1 MYKSMKTIY
10 ECPQS
15 KGVKWSTIICFIVV
29 FAVLIY
35 EIYLF
40 TETGHSVEAV
50 VITSILLL
58 VVFSSFLV
66 FPLYIISDDE
76 GIGIKTLLRT
86 KRIAFQ
92 DIDHIERL
100 EKNDWFFGIRKG
112 AVRIFGVGGVF
123 GFIGLFRL
131 KGIGNFWSYVTDE
144 KKAFIIYRKNGLPI
158 AFSISEPEEFLPYYL
173 KGGSQ

>member
-1 MYKSMKTIY
+1 MNKSMKTIY

-76 GIGIKTLLRT
+76 GIGLKTLLRT

-100 EKNDWFFGIRKG
+100 EKNDWFFGFRKG
-112 AVRIFGVGGVF
+112 AVRILGVGGVF
-123 GFIGLFRL
+123 GFIGLYRL

-144 KKAFIIYRKNGLPI
+144 KKAFMIYRKNGLPI
-158 AFSISEPEEFLPYYL
+158 AISVSKPDDFLPYYL
-173 KGGSQ
+173 KGGSK

>member
-1 MYKSMKTIY
+1 MGRSI
-10 ECPQS
+10 E
-15 KGVKWSTIICFIVV
+15 TII
-29 FAVLIY
+29 
-35 EIYLF
+35 
-40 TETGHSVEAV
+40 
-50 VITSILLL
+50 ITSVVLF

-66 FPLYIISDDE
+66 FPIYIISDEE
-76 GIGIKTLLRT
+76 GLGIKTLLWT
-86 KRIAFQ
+86 KRIPFQ

-123 GFIGLFRL
+123 GFIGLYRL

-158 AFSISEPEEFLPYYL
+158 AISVSEPDDFLPYYL
-173 KGGSQ
+173 KEG

>member
-1 MYKSMKTIY
+1 MKTIY

-66 FPLYIISDDE
+66 FPLYIISDEE
-76 GIGIKTLLRT
+76 GLGIKTLLRT
-86 KRIAFQ
+86 KRIPFQ

-123 GFIGLFRL
+123 GFIGLYRL

-144 KKAFIIYRKNGLPI
+144 KKAFIIYRKNGLPV
-158 AFSISEPEEFLPYYL
+158 AVSVSEPDDFLPYYL
-173 KGGSQ
+173 KGGSK

>member
-1 MYKSMKTIY
+1 MKTIY

-29 FAVLIY
+29 LAVLLC

-40 TETGHSVEAV
+40 TEMGHSVEAIV
-50 VITSILLL
+50 VTSVVLL

-86 KRIAFQ
+86 KRIPFQ

-100 EKNDWFFGIRKG
+100 EGGNWFFSIRKG

-131 KGIGNFWSYVTDE
+131 KEVGNFWSYVTDE

-158 AFSISEPEEFLPYYL
+158 AISVSEPDEFLPFYL
-173 KGGSQ
+173 KGGSK

>member
-1 MYKSMKTIY
+1 MKTIY

-123 GFIGLFRL
+123 GFIGLYRL

-144 KKAFIIYRKNGLPI
+144 KKAFMIYRKNGLPI
-158 AFSISEPEEFLPYYL
+158 AISVSKPDDFLPYYL
-173 KGGSQ
+173 KGGSK

>member
-1 MYKSMKTIY
+1 MKTIY

-66 FPLYIISDDE
+66 FPLYIISDE
-76 GIGIKTLLRT
+76 EALGIKTLLRT
-86 KRIAFQ
+86 KRIPFQ

-123 GFIGLFRL
+123 GFIGLYRL
-131 KGIGNFWSYVTDE
+131 NH
-144 KKAFIIYRKNGLPI
+144 
-158 AFSISEPEEFLPYYL
+158 
-173 KGGSQ
+173 Q

>member
-1 MYKSMKTIY
+1 MKTIY

-66 FPLYIISDDE
+66 FPLYIISYDE

-123 GFIGLFRL
+123 GFIGLYRL

-144 KKAFIIYRKNGLPI
+144 KKAFMIYRKNGLPI
-158 AFSISEPEEFLPYYL
+158 AISVSKPDDFLPCYL
-173 KGGSQ
+173 KGGSK

>member
-1 MYKSMKTIY
+1 MKTIY

-29 FAVLIY
+29 FAGLIY

-92 DIDHIERL
+92 DIDHIERM
-100 EKNDWFFGIRKG
+100 EKSDWFFGIRKG
-112 AVRIFGVGGVF
+112 AFRIFGVGGVF

-144 KKAFIIYRKNGLPI
+144 RKAFIIYRKKGLPVAI
-158 AFSISEPEEFLPYYL
+158 SVSEPDDFLPFYL
-173 KGGSQ
+173 KGGSK

>member
-123 GFIGLFRL
+123 GFIGLYRL

-144 KKAFIIYRKNGLPI
+144 KKAFMIYRKNGLPI
-158 AFSISEPEEFLPYYL
+158 AISISEPDEFLPYYL
-173 KGGSQ
+173 KGGSK

>member
-1 MYKSMKTIY
+1 MKTIY

-29 FAVLIY
+29 FAGLIY

-66 FPLYIISDDE
+66 FPLYIISDEE
-76 GIGIKTLLRT
+76 GLGIKTLLWT
-86 KRIAFQ
+86 KRIPFQ
-92 DIDHIERL
+92 EIDHIETARRKFSVPISL
-100 EKNDWFFGIRKG
+100 LSIKMVPHIIHTSLTKRPTADPQADTIRFQMI
-112 AVRIFGVGGVF
+112 RIGC
-123 GFIGLFRL
+123 
-131 KGIGNFWSYVTDE
+131 
-144 KKAFIIYRKNGLPI
+144 III
-158 AFSISEPEEFLPYYL
+158 I
-173 KGGSQ
+173 

>member
-1 MYKSMKTIY
+1 MKTIY

-66 FPLYIISDDE
+66 FPLYIISDEE
-76 GIGIKTLLRT
+76 GLGIKTLLWT
-86 KRIAFQ
+86 KRIPFQ

-144 KKAFIIYRKNGLPI
+144 KKAFMIYRKNGLPI
-158 AFSISEPEEFLPYYL
+158 AISVSKPDDFLPYYL
-173 KGGSQ
+173 KGGSK

>member
-1 MYKSMKTIY
+1 MKTIY

-29 FAVLIY
+29 LAVLLC
-35 EIYLF
+35 EIYLI
-40 TETGHSVEAV
+40 TEMGHSVEAIV
-50 VITSILLL
+50 VTSVVLL

-76 GIGIKTLLRT
+76 GIGVKTLLRT
-86 KRIAFQ
+86 KRIPFQ
-92 DIDHIERL
+92 DIDHIERM
-100 EKNDWFFGIRKG
+100 ERCDWFFGFRKG

-123 GFIGLFRL
+123 GFIGLYRL

-144 KKAFIIYRKNGLPI
+144 KKAFMIYRKKGRPVAI
-158 AFSISEPEEFLPYYL
+158 SVSEPDEFLPYYL
-173 KGGSQ
+173 KGGSK

>member
-1 MYKSMKTIY
+1 MKTIY

-66 FPLYIISDDE
+66 FPLYIISDAE

-123 GFIGLFRL
+123 GFIGLYRL
-131 KGIGNFWSYVTDE
+131 KGVGNFWSYITDE
-144 KKAFIIYRKNGLPI
+144 KKAFMIYRKNGLPI
-158 AFSISEPEEFLPYYL
+158 AISVSEPDDFLPYYL
-173 KGGSQ
+173 KGGSK

>member
-1 MYKSMKTIY
+1 MKTIY

-66 FPLYIISDDE
+66 FPLYIISDEE
-76 GIGIKTLLRT
+76 GLGIKTLLWT
-86 KRIAFQ
+86 KRIPFQ

-173 KGGSQ
+173 KGGSK

>member
-1 MYKSMKTIY
+1 MKTIY

-15 KGVKWSTIICFIVV
+15 KAVKWSTIICFIVV
-29 FAVLIY
+29 LAALLC

-40 TETGHSVEAV
+40 TEMGHSIEAV
-50 VITSILLL
+50 IITSVLLL

-86 KRIAFQ
+86 KHIAFQ
-92 DIDHIERL
+92 DIDHIKRM

-112 AVRIFGVGGVF
+112 AFRIFGVGGVF

-144 KKAFIIYRKNGLPI
+144 RKAFIIYRKKGLPVAI
-158 AFSISEPEEFLPYYL
+158 SVSEPDEFLPFYL
-173 KGGSQ
+173 KGGSK

>member
-66 FPLYIISDDE
+66 FPLYIISDEE
-76 GIGIKTLLRT
+76 GLGIKTLLWT
-86 KRIAFQ
+86 KRIPFQ

-173 KGGSQ
+173 KGGSK

>member
-1 MYKSMKTIY
+1 MKTIY

-29 FAVLIY
+29 LAVLIC

-40 TETGHSVEAV
+40 TKMGRSIETI
-50 VITSILLL
+50 VITSVLLF

-86 KRIAFQ
+86 KRIPFQ

-100 EKNDWFFGIRKG
+100 EGGNWFFSIRKG

-131 KGIGNFWSYVTDE
+131 KGIGNFLSYVTDE

-158 AFSISEPEEFLPYYL
+158 AISVSEPDEFLPYYL
-173 KGGSQ
+173 KGGSK

>member
-1 MYKSMKTIY
+1 MKTIY

-15 KGVKWSTIICFIVV
+15 KAVKWSTIICFIVV
-29 FAVLIY
+29 LAALLC

-40 TETGHSVEAV
+40 TEMGHSIEAV
-50 VITSILLL
+50 IITSVLLL

-100 EKNDWFFGIRKG
+100 EKGDWFFGIRKG

-123 GFIGLFRL
+123 GFIGLYRL

-144 KKAFIIYRKNGLPI
+144 KKAFIIYRKNGLPV
-158 AFSISEPEEFLPYYL
+158 AVSVSEPDDFLPYYL
-173 KGGSQ
+173 KGGSK

>member
-1 MYKSMKTIY
+1 MKTIY

-29 FAVLIY
+29 LAVLIC

-40 TETGHSVEAV
+40 TEMGHSVEAV
-50 VITSILLL
+50 AITSILLL

-86 KRIAFQ
+86 KRIAYQ

-100 EKNDWFFGIRKG
+100 QRNDWFFGIGKG

-131 KGIGNFWSYVTDE
+131 KEVGNFWSYVTDE
-144 KKAFIIYRKNGLPI
+144 KKAFIIYRKDGLPVAI
-158 AFSISEPEEFLPYYL
+158 SVSEPDEFLPFYL
-173 KGGSQ
+173 KGSSK